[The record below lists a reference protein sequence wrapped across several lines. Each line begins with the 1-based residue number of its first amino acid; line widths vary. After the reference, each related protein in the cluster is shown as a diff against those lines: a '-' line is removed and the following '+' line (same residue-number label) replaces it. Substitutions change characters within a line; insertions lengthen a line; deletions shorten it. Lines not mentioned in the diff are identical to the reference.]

1 MQNKEIQH
9 QADPGIK
16 PQAAAAKGPK
26 YFLDIEGE
34 EVPWDKDTITTEEI
48 IQLGGWD
55 ASQGVIEVDQ
65 HNVERTL
72 APGEVIEVKPG
83 HGFGKKHRWKRG

>member
-1 MQNKEIQH
+1 MDPVLTETKAH
-9 QADPGIK
+9 QG
-16 PQAAAAKGPK
+16 PQ

-34 EVPWDKDTITTEEI
+34 EVPWDQNTITTEQI
-48 IQLGGWD
+48 AQLGGWD
-55 ASQGVIEVDQ
+55 ISQGVIEIDQ

-83 HGFGKKHRWKRG
+83 HGFGKKHLWKRG

>member
-1 MQNKEIQH
+1 MEIKEMQQE
-9 QADPGIK
+9 ADPGDK
-16 PQAAAAKGPK
+16 AKAPKEPK
-26 YFLDIEGE
+26 YILNIEGE

-48 IQLGGWD
+48 AQLGGWD
-55 ASQGVIEVDQ
+55 VSQGVIEVDQ
-65 HNVERTL
+65 ENVERTL